1 MPVNPTCQNRVLHT
15 FKGESKTRVWDPFSS
30 WGINHDLTETKV
42 TGKGQCKQHMAKE
55 QRLCLKDY
63 YSFTETDSK
72 CAIPVMISGRHSRYG
87 ALGSFNKGSAQLSFF
102 QGKRALL
109 ERCRS

>member
-15 FKGESKTRVWDPFSS
+15 FKEEIKTRVWDPFSS

-42 TGKGQCKQHMAKE
+42 IGKGQCKQHMAEE
-55 QRLCLKDY
+55 QRLRLKDY
-63 YSFTETDSK
+63 YPSTETDSK

-87 ALGSFNKGSAQLSFF
+87 ALGSFNKGIGQLSFF

-109 ERCRS
+109 ERCIS